1 MSALAAVPRTRRD
14 PHAIAQTILTRQTP
28 DALGLLKIYRNTVWR
43 AWLDAMQQQFPSACA
58 SMGDAV
64 ADEVIR
70 AYLHGHPPQSGVLLD
85 IGVSFPAFLHGGGSA
100 HLLHAKI
107 AQCDWLWSRSHVAAD
122 APSLTLAGW
131 HALLMQPDQCVVLH
145 PACYWYAPD
154 SADLAQQW
162 SAGREGVG
170 ELTGVGLLFGRPFG
184 AVESAGLTLAELA
197 CLERLKAGEPLTQ
210 AIEAAYAVDTHI
222 DFSEL
227 GAKLLHVGV
236 ISCLLPA
243 PWSTHD

>member
-1 MSALAAVPRTRRD
+1 
-14 PHAIAQTILTRQTP
+14 
-28 DALGLLKIYRNTVWR
+28 
-43 AWLDAMQQQFPSACA
+43 
-58 SMGDAV
+58 
-64 ADEVIR
+64 
-70 AYLHGHPPQSGVLLD
+70 
-85 IGVSFPAFLHGGGSA
+85 
-100 HLLHAKI
+100 
-107 AQCDWLWSRSHVAAD
+107 
-122 APSLTLAGW
+122 
-131 HALLMQPDQCVVLH
+131 MQPDQCVVLH